1 MREAVLKQLNAGPNY
16 RIIQFQVNL
25 TDSAQD
31 SLAIRKAA
39 DMNAIKF
46 DPVTGSV
53 SLESNSLSLD
63 MMSNKQVVERYGHLY
78 EIRDD
83 SVD

>member
-1 MREAVLKQLNAGPNY
+1 MCTLHSP
-16 RIIQFQVNL
+16 
-25 TDSAQD
+25 AQD
-31 SLAIRKAA
+31 SLAIREAP

-46 DPVTGSV
+46 EPVTGSV
-53 SLESNSLSLD
+53 SLESSSLSLD